1 MGEVVNLRRVRKEKA
16 KAEAEA
22 RARANRAKHG
32 RSKTEKQTS
41 GKIASLDERRLAAHR
56 RQRSEDEP
64 AK

>member
-16 KAEAEA
+16 KAVAQR
-22 RARANRAKHG
+22 RAHANRAKHG
-32 RSKTEKQTS
+32 RSKAEKDTA

-56 RQRSEDEP
+56 RERDEDEP